1 MKALF
6 VYESYIVGQDNRIRK
21 DYRRKVK
28 LRETKTMWITE
39 SGERFS
45 KKWLTTPG
53 TDWPMYCLESEP
65 TLISTEGDK

>member
-1 MKALF
+1 MKNQF
-6 VYESYIVGQDNRIRK
+6 VYEGYIIRYDARTPK
-21 DYRRKVK
+21 NYKRKVK

-53 TDWPMYCLESEP
+53 MDWPLYCLEEEP
-65 TLISTEGDK
+65 TLIDA